1 MKLGILK
8 TQRIIMIAVSML
20 TLWMLLFGISQMSMD
35 MSTMDGKAN
44 CPFGGHSMAICQMNP
59 MEHIQE
65 WQSMFTMLPAQNT
78 LLILFTLFAFLAIR
92 KLSAWNKL
100 SIPEPPLV
108 YSSGRSGSA
117 NNLQIFDPLKE
128 AFSNGILNPKIF

>member
-1 MKLGILK
+1 MSFRKIQNLIKIPLVL
-8 TQRIIMIAVSML
+8 AVF
-20 TLWMLLFGISQMSMD
+20 WMLLLGLSQMSMD

-78 LLILFTLFAFLAIR
+78 LLLLFALFAFLFFIR
-92 KLSAWNKL
+92 KLHSKF
-100 SIPEPPLV
+100 SIPEPPFTLPRNRSS
-108 YSSGRSGSA
+108 YSQSF
-117 NNLQIFDPLKE
+117 QIFDPLKE
-128 AFSNGILNPKIF
+128 AFSSGILNPKVF

>member
-1 MKLGILK
+1 MELSK
-8 TQRIIMIAVSML
+8 RIIKIPLVL
-20 TLWMLLFGISQMSMD
+20 VVFWMLLFGLPQMSMN

-78 LLILFTLFAFLAIR
+78 LLLLFALFAFLFIR
-92 KLSAWNKL
+92 KLYSRF
-100 SIPEPPLV
+100 SIPEPPLSYPDNRAA
-108 YSSGRSGSA
+108 YSQSF
-117 NNLQIFDPLKE
+117 QIFDPLKE
-128 AFSNGILNPKIF
+128 AFSSGILNPKVF